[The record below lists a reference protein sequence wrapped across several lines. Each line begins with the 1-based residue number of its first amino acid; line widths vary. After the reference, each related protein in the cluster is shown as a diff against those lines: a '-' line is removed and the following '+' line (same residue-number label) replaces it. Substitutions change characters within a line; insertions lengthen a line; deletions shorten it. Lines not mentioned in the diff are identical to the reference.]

1 MVLKYGKNGY
11 EDCMENESLTISLEN
26 KAVRKIK
33 EDIKEKGN
41 EKSR

>member
-1 MVLKYGKNGY
+1 
-11 EDCMENESLTISLEN
+11 MENESLTISLEN

-33 EDIKEKGN
+33 EDIKEKEN